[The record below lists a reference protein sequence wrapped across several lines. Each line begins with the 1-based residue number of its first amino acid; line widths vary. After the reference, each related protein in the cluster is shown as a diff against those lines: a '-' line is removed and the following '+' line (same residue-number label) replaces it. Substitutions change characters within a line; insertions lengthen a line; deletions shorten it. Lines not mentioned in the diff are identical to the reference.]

1 MSEGIIIDGGTWY
14 VIYAKPKGV
23 CIKCYH
29 CGMISYNENDV
40 KNKYCG
46 NCNVY
51 IGNDDEGVF
60 HERGN

>member
-14 VIYAKPKGV
+14 VIYAKPQGV

-29 CGMISYNENDV
+29 CGMISYNKNDV

-46 NCNVY
+46 NCNVF
-51 IGNDDEGVF
+51 IGDDK
-60 HERGN
+60 

>member
-14 VIYAKPKGV
+14 VIYIKPQGV

-29 CGMISYNENDV
+29 CGMISYNKNDV

-46 NCNVY
+46 NCNVF
-51 IGNDDEGVF
+51 IGDDK
-60 HERGN
+60 